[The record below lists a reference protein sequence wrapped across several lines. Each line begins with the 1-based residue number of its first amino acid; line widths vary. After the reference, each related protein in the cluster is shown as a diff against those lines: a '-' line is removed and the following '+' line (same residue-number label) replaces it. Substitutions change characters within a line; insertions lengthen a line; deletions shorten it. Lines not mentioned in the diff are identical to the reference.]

1 VSDGNSNNA
10 NDRGTVSIARGKL
23 GRYSGDDR
31 ATAFDN
37 FEQEAYQIALDAGWI
52 EPNHP
57 LITLTRVR
65 K

>member
-1 VSDGNSNNA
+1 MA
-10 NDRGTVSIARGKL
+10 TATTLSIEERCLSLVESLA
-23 GRYSGDDR
+23 RYSGDDR